1 MLIGAVFFVD
11 FYTREGSASWA
22 RVLKDALGDVGLSL
36 TAPSLRGFFSPRLV
50 LQGISWPSSLSI
62 RSQVILGISI
72 FLLAGEYAQAAFRV
86 VYYKLKHG
94 KWASPIK
101 PLSQRVKKLAALV
114 TERCILFVAPLYERF
129 RDGTGATDED
139 LKAWAKNNPRATKI
153 DLKGLTSVTGGGIA
167 EVIEM
172 LPLVSAY
179 NLSYGPCIGDEGA
192 SAIATAL
199 PDSKVTELK
208 LFSNNIGDEAKAALK
223 AAAEAKGCELKI

>member
-11 FYTREGSASWA
+11 FYTTEGAAAWT

-36 TAPSLRGFFSPRLV
+36 TAPSLRVLFSPRLV
-50 LQGISWPSSLSI
+50 FRGISWPSSLSF
-62 RSQVILGISI
+62 RQQLILGISI

-94 KWASPIK
+94 EWGSPIK
-101 PLSQRVKKLAALV
+101 PLSPEVKKLAALV

-153 DLKGLTSVTGGGIA
+153 DLDGLTSVTGEGIA
-167 EVIEM
+167 EVMKM
-172 LPLVSAY
+172 LPRVTTPSFGCVRRF
-179 NLSYGPCIGDEGA
+179 LSRA
-192 SAIATAL
+192 
-199 PDSKVTELK
+199 
-208 LFSNNIGDEAKAALK
+208 
-223 AAAEAKGCELKI
+223 